1 MNLSLIHE
9 SPVPTW
15 TVHHSDAVHFLRT
28 LNSSSVDCIIT
39 DPAYASL
46 EAHRAVG
53 TTTRLKT
60 WFDVVPNEYFTALY
74 LECWRV
80 LKEGAHLYTL
90 CDQKTLDVIRP
101 AMAAAG
107 LNYIKFLVWDKTT
120 IGMGY
125 HYRSRHELIAFASK
139 GTANAVNDR
148 GVADVLRCPRVFNGY
163 PTEKPVSLLRTL
175 VRQATL
181 PGQLVVDPFMGSG
194 STGEAAVSIGRIF
207 CGCDLS
213 SKAVNMATVRL
224 HAVEVGK

>member
-1 MNLSLIHE
+1 MNLSLIQE
-9 SPVPTW
+9 QPPAPW
-15 TVHHSDAVHFLRT
+15 TVQTSDAIDFLRK
-28 LNSSSVDCIIT
+28 LNSGSVDCIIT

-60 WFDVVPNEYFTALY
+60 WFDVVDNSYFPSFY

-101 AMAAAG
+101 AMASAG
-107 LNYIKFLVWDKTT
+107 LDYIKFLIWDKTS

-139 GTANAVNDR
+139 GTARPVNDR
-148 GVADVLRCPRVFNGY
+148 GVADVLRCPRVYNGY

-175 VRQATL
+175 VRQATQ
-181 PGQLVVDPFMGSG
+181 PGELVIDPFMGSG
-194 STGEAAVSIGRIF
+194 STGEAAVSLSRRF
-207 CGCDLS
+207 MGCDTNET
-213 SKAVNMATVRL
+213 AVTTVTTRL
-224 HAVEVGK
+224 QDVEVRP

>member
-1 MNLSLIHE
+1 MNLSLINE
-9 SPVPTW
+9 PETMPWS
-15 TVHHSDAVHFLRT
+15 VHQKDATEWLRT
-28 LNSSSVDCIIT
+28 LNSNSVHCIIT

-46 EAHRAVG
+46 EAHRAIG

-60 WFDVVPNEYFTALY
+60 WFDVVPNEYFTAFY

-80 LKEGAHLYTL
+80 LKEGSHLYTL
-90 CDQKTLDVIRP
+90 CDQRTLDILRP

-107 LNYIKFLVWDKTT
+107 LDYIKFLVWDKTT

-139 GTANAVNDR
+139 GQAHAVNDR
-148 GVADVLRCPRVFNGY
+148 AVADVLRIPRVFNGY

-175 VRQATL
+175 VRQATQ

-194 STGEAAVSIGRIF
+194 STGEASISIGRRF
-207 CGCDLS
+207 AGCDVS
-213 SKAVNMATVRL
+213 EAAVLKSTERL
-224 HAVEVGK
+224 EKTEVGK

>member
-1 MNLSLIHE
+1 MNLSLIQE
-9 SPVPTW
+9 QAPAPW
-15 TVHHSDAVHFLRT
+15 TLHQADAITFLRT
-28 LNSSSVDCIIT
+28 LNSNSVDCIIT

-60 WFDVVPNEYFTALY
+60 WFDVVDNGYFPRFY

-107 LNYIKFLVWDKTT
+107 LDYIKFLIWDKTS

-125 HYRSRHELIAFASK
+125 HYRSRHELITFASK
-139 GTANAVNDR
+139 GTARPVNDR

-175 VRQATL
+175 VRQATM
-181 PGQLVVDPFMGSG
+181 PGELVVDPFMGSG
-194 STGEAAVSIGRIF
+194 STGQATIELSRRFI
-207 CGCDLS
+207 GCDIS
-213 SKAVNMATVRL
+213 EEAVTLAGQRLETAEVRP
-224 HAVEVGK
+224 